1 MSAVNTK
8 LDARR
13 LRRQAAAMEMLQRL
27 RPALLHELKGPLQ
40 TILSAAHMLRKTPNQ
55 AATDT
60 AGRDHYADVIRA
72 SVQRLI
78 GVSETLLPRDSGTAD
93 ERELCT
99 LSALTE
105 RVIRLLRDLAALE
118 GVVFTLD
125 VARAGRTELHAD
137 RDDLQLALT
146 SILVGTLDRTPANAA
161 LTVAIDAMPAAL
173 HWRVQ
178 APPHPARPNPDATLF
193 DWQPDVPESLGW
205 SVARDIV
212 AEHDG
217 KVSVTD
223 RNGQGWTLSLEFPLG
238 SSDPR

>member
-1 MSAVNTK
+1 MNAT

-55 AATDT
+55 ATTTDT
-60 AGRDHYADVIRA
+60 AGRDHYADAIRG
-72 SVQRLI
+72 SVQQLI
-78 GVSETLLPRDSGTAD
+78 GISETLLPRDSGT
-93 ERELCT
+93 EGKSELCA
-99 LSALTE
+99 LSTLTE
-105 RVIRLLRDLAALE
+105 RVVRLLRDLAALE
-118 GVVFTLD
+118 GVVFTLEVD
-125 VARAGRTELHAD
+125 RAGRTEMRAD

-161 LTVAIDAMPAAL
+161 LTVAIDAMPAVL
-173 HWRVQ
+173 HWRVLV
-178 APPHPARPNPDATLF
+178 PPHPARPNPDATLF

-205 SVARDIV
+205 SVARDIIV
-212 AEHDG
+212 EHDG

-223 RNGQGWTLSLEFPLG
+223 RDGQGWTLSLEFPLG

>member
-1 MSAVNTK
+1 MSAVNAR

-13 LRRQAAAMEMLQRL
+13 LRRQAVAMEMLQRL

-40 TILSAAHMLRKTPNQ
+40 TILSAAHMLRKAQNQ
-55 AATDT
+55 ATTET
-60 AGRDHYADVIRA
+60 AGRDHYADVIRG
-72 SVQRLI
+72 SVQQLI
-78 GVSETLLPRDSGTAD
+78 AISETLLPRDSGTD
-93 ERELCT
+93 GGPELCT
-99 LSALTE
+99 LSAITE

-118 GVVFTLD
+118 GIVFTLD
-125 VARAGRTELHAD
+125 VDRAGRTELRAD
-137 RDDLQLALT
+137 RDNLQLALT
-146 SILVGTLDRTPANAA
+146 SILIGTLDRTPANAA

-212 AEHDG
+212 TEHDG

-223 RNGQGWTLSLEFPLG
+223 RDGQGWTLSLEFPVG

>member
-1 MSAVNTK
+1 
-8 LDARR
+8 
-13 LRRQAAAMEMLQRL
+13 MEMLQRL

-55 AATDT
+55 AGTDT
-60 AGRDHYADVIRA
+60 AGRDHYADVIRG
-72 SVQRLI
+72 SVQQLI
-78 GVSETLLPRDSGTAD
+78 GISETLLPRDSASDGGP
-93 ERELCT
+93 ELCT

-125 VARAGRTELHAD
+125 VDRAGRTELRAD

-146 SILVGTLDRTPANAA
+146 SILVGTLARTPANAA

-178 APPHPARPNPDATLF
+178 APPNPAFPNPDATLF

-212 AEHDG
+212 TEHDG

-223 RNGQGWTLSLEFPLG
+223 RDGQGWTLSLEFPLG